1 MKRNM
6 FIFSLFIPLKV
17 ADELEIESLGWVHG
31 SELDGGETGINPY
44 KHRDCTVTARF
55 KTYGNLNEKKD

>member
-1 MKRNM
+1 MGVN
-6 FIFSLFIPLKV
+6 SP
-17 ADELEIESLGWVHG
+17 W
-31 SELDGGETGINPY
+31 GETGINPY

>member
-1 MKRNM
+1 MGANSM
-6 FIFSLFIPLKV
+6 GVNSP
-17 ADELEIESLGWVHG
+17 W
-31 SELDGGETGINPY
+31 GETGINPY